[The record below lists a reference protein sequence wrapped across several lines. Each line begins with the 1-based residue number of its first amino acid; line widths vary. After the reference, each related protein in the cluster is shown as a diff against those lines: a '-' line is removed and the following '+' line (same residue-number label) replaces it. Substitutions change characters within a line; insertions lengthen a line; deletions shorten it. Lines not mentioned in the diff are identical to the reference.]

1 MAQELSAIAHSLQ
14 IPWIFKASYDKAN
27 RTSAKSYR
35 GLGVDEGC
43 RLLRAVGDNFK
54 VPVTTDIHSPEE
66 AKQAAGFVDLLQI
79 PAFLCRQTD
88 LIQAAAETG
97 RPVNVKKG
105 QFLAPWDV
113 RNIAEKLENF
123 GCSNYVFTERGVSFG
138 YNNLVADMRS
148 LYWIRKQGYPVIFDA
163 THSVQRPGSAGD
175 ATGGDGELAPVL
187 ARAAVAAGCDGIFI
201 ETHIDPAKALS
212 DGPNQIPLKELP
224 SLLSQLKR
232 IHEVVH

>member
-1 MAQELSAIAHSLQ
+1 MARSLE

-35 GLGVDEGC
+35 GLGVKDGC
-43 RLLRAVGDNFK
+43 KLLRAVGDKFK

-66 AKQAAGFVDLLQI
+66 AKLAADYVDLLQI

-105 QFLAPWDV
+105 QFLAPWDI

-123 GCSNYVFTERGVSFG
+123 GCSDYVFTERGVSFG

-148 LYWIRKQGYPVIFDA
+148 LYWIKKQGYPVIFDA

-201 ETHIDPAKALS
+201 ETHIDPSQALS